1 MLRTFLIILCYK
13 DLKTVK
19 TLKIRQNSA
28 KIWCSKVCKI
38 RHFVTKNRFFS
49 NFESPYLR
57 TALLYF
63 QYFYSSEILI
73 GQSRQK
79 SYYHVLSSCLFFWR
93 QSWHVISRQNVTNS
107 KNKKHTIFR
116 NVKFH
121 PVRKFR
127 DIPS

>member
-1 MLRTFLIILCYK
+1 MLGTFLKRLCYK

-28 KIWCSKVCKI
+28 KIKCLKFCKI
-38 RHFVTKNRFFS
+38 RHLVTKNRFFS

-63 QYFYSSEILI
+63 QYFYSFEILI
-73 GQSRQK
+73 GQSLQK
-79 SYYHVLSSCLFFWR
+79 RYYHVLSSCLIFWR
-93 QSWHVISRQNVTNS
+93 QSWHVIFPP
-107 KNKKHTIFR
+107 KCNKIEKQKDTIFR
-116 NVKFH
+116 NVKFY

-127 DIPS
+127 DIPN

>member
-1 MLRTFLIILCYK
+1 MLVTFLKRLYCK

-19 TLKIRQNSA
+19 TLNIRQSNAEIWCLKIR
-28 KIWCSKVCKI
+28 KI

-49 NFESPYLR
+49 KFELPYLR

-63 QYFYSSEILI
+63 QCFCSFEILMR
-73 GQSRQK
+73 QSLQK
-79 SYYHVLSSCLFFWR
+79 IYWHVLSSCLFFGAKVGT
-93 QSWHVISRQNVTNS
+93 SSSRQNVTIS
-107 KNKKHTIFR
+107 KNKKHRIFR

-127 DIPS
+127 DIPN